1 MPDPITLPP
10 WPEEIG
16 SEPDDVRELYGR
28 VEDLLDRAIGY
39 LVERNLYQVRRMV
52 VKVFAELNSRELV

>member
-10 WPEEIG
+10 WPEEVE
-16 SEPDDVRELYGR
+16 SDERRELYGR